1 MKNVAKTIKQQEEDI
16 KKEEVK
22 RVRNFIKSRKEP
34 RKTIQVRISRK
45 WHDKLKEERLI
56 AKKPLSRIMDR
67 ILGNY
72 FK

>member
-1 MKNVAKTIKQQEEDI
+1 MENVAKTIKQQEEEL
-16 KKEEVK
+16 KKEEVR

-45 WHDKLKEERLI
+45 WHDKLKEERFI